1 MLDNMHPYLSRAV
14 YVFIVTVVF
23 VAGIA
28 GFSYV
33 YMSSAMEDMMDAK
46 RAMKIW
52 KNRVSSSRHNNSII
66 DAYETEYLRLINHG
80 VIGKED
86 RLSWYEAIQAT
97 SEARGMPSVKYS
109 VSSQTQ
115 LDNRAVSKAFK
126 GLDLYRSIMTM
137 DIKMGH
143 EGDLFAMLNNL
154 QEKANGLFLVDKCDI
169 ERVGSDLKDDTAAS
183 TNSMKAYC
191 ELSWYTILATK
202 SRKAKG

>member
-1 MLDNMHPYLSRAV
+1 MLDNVHPYLSRAV
-14 YVFIVTVVF
+14 YVFIVTLVF
-23 VAGIA
+23 VIGMAS
-28 GFSYV
+28 FSYV
-33 YMSSAMEDMMDAK
+33 YMDSAREDMMDAK

-66 DAYETEYLRLINHG
+66 DAYESEYLQLINHG

-97 SEARGMPSVKYS
+97 SESRGMPSVKYS

-115 LDNRAVSKAFK
+115 LDKRAVAKAFK
-126 GLDLYRSIMTM
+126 GLDLYRSTMTM

-154 QEKANGLFLVDKCDI
+154 QEKANGLFLVDKCDV
-169 ERVGSDLKDDTAAS
+169 ERAGSDLKHSTAAS
-183 TNSMKAYC
+183 TNNMKAYC
-191 ELSWYTILATK
+191 ELSWYTIRATK
-202 SRKAKG
+202 SKKAKG